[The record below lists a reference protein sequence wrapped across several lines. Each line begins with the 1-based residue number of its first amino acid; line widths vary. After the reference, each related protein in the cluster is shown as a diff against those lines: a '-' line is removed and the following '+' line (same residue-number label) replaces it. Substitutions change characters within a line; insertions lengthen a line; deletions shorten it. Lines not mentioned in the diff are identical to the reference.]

1 MDNNTSKV
9 ALLSDIK
16 RQLQDSAAV
25 KERLASDYSEKI
37 WQVSQLL
44 VDTIRKGAKILFCG
58 NGGSAADAQHLVA
71 ELVARLCRERQAI
84 PALAL
89 TVNTSTLSAIAND
102 DDYSAVF
109 VRQLEAFG
117 KKGDVLVGISTSG
130 NSENVLKACEYAGR
144 NAITTLALTGG
155 DGGKLAQ
162 LADYCITV
170 PSDDVQRIQEAH
182 ITIGHILCDILEQ
195 SVINQ

>member
-155 DGGKLAQ
+155 DGGKLAR